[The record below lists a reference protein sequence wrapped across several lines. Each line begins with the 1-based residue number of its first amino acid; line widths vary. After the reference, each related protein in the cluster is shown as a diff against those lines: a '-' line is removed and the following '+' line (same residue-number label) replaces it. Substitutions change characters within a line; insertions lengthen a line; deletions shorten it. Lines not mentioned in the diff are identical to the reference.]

1 MGLLIFLDARNG
13 LSHVPSVHCS
23 FSNSHHFLGEE
34 PAHTSLCSL
43 HDTGNKEGR
52 MMLAWGSDPR
62 LGTFHPGL
70 VAVLSFL
77 DPDLRQTLLQG
88 RGDRDG
94 LLEMNIYAQGN
105 VPL

>member
-1 MGLLIFLDARNG
+1 MREMVCLMFPVSTAALVTATISWEQNQHIPV
-13 LSHVPSVHCS
+13 S
-23 FSNSHHFLGEE
+23 
-34 PAHTSLCSL
+34 SL

-52 MMLAWGSDPR
+52 MMLAWGSDPS
-62 LGTFHPGL
+62 LGTFRPGL

-105 VPL
+105 VPSKDG

>member
-1 MGLLIFLDARNG
+1 
-13 LSHVPSVHCS
+13 
-23 FSNSHHFLGEE
+23 
-34 PAHTSLCSL
+34 
-43 HDTGNKEGR
+43 

-62 LGTFHPGL
+62 LGTFRPGL